1 MSDVRFSEEQ
11 MKAFS
16 MEAIPVLEQLFE
28 IARKNGVIGSIRVY
42 SSGDGYV
49 SLEGEGLR
57 GWDIHKYNGEYEMS
71 YKKVVPLEIEKL
83 EMEKDK

>member
-1 MSDVRFSEEQ
+1 MSEVRFSEEQ

-16 MEAIPVLEQLFE
+16 MDAIPVLEQLLE
-28 IARKNGVIGSIRVY
+28 ITKRNGVVGSIRVY

-71 YKKVVPLEIEKL
+71 YKKVVPIEIEEL

>member
-16 MEAIPVLEQLFE
+16 MEVIPVLEQLFE
-28 IARKNGVIGSIRVY
+28 VARKNGVIGSIRVY

-49 SLEGEGLR
+49 SLEGE
-57 GWDIHKYNGEYEMS
+57 
-71 YKKVVPLEIEKL
+71 
-83 EMEKDK
+83 